1 MNQYPVHLAFY
12 QKSTVNMRVL
22 VALSCLVVVAL
33 AADKYNAKYDNF
45 DVDTL
50 ISNDRLLK
58 AYINCFLDKGR
69 CTPEGS
75 DFKKALPEA
84 IETTCAKCTEKQKGN
99 IRKVIKA
106 IQQKHPKEWEDLVKK
121 NDPSEK
127 HRANF
132 DKFIQ
137 GSS

>member
-1 MNQYPVHLAFY
+1 MKTFII
-12 QKSTVNMRVL
+12 
-22 VALSCLVVVAL
+22 LSCVAMVVYGAE
-33 AADKYNAKYDNF
+33 KYNAKYDNF

-58 AYINCFLDKGR
+58 SYINCFLDKGR

-75 DFKKALPEA
+75 DFKKTLPEA
-84 IETTCAKCTEKQKGN
+84 VETTCAKCTEKQKTN

-106 IQQKHPKEWEDLVKK
+106 IQQRHPKQWEELVQK
-121 NDPSEK
+121 NDPTGK

-137 GSS
+137 QS

>member
-1 MNQYPVHLAFY
+1 
-12 QKSTVNMRVL
+12 MRVL
-22 VALSCLVVVAL
+22 VVLSCLVVVVF
-33 AADKYNAKYDNF
+33 AADKYNPKYDNF
-45 DVDTL
+45 DVETL

-58 AYINCFLDKGR
+58 AYINCFLEKGR

-84 IETTCAKCTEKQKGN
+84 IETTCAKCTDKQKGN

-121 NDPSEK
+121 NDPSGK
-127 HRANF
+127 HRGNF

>member
-1 MNQYPVHLAFY
+1 MR
-12 QKSTVNMRVL
+12 TVIVLTFL
-22 VALSCLVVVAL
+22 VAACF
-33 AADKYNAKYDNF
+33 AAEKYNPKYDNF

-50 ISNDRLLK
+50 ISNERLLK

-69 CTPEGS
+69 CTPEGT

-84 IETTCAKCTEKQKGN
+84 VETTCAKCTEKQKVN

-106 IQQKHPKEWEDLVKK
+106 IQQKYPKQWEELVKK
-121 NDPSEK
+121 NDPSGK

-137 GSS
+137 GS

>member
-1 MNQYPVHLAFY
+1 MKGFIIIACLIAAAF
-12 QKSTVNMRVL
+12 
-22 VALSCLVVVAL
+22 

-69 CTPEGS
+69 CTPEGA
-75 DFKKALPEA
+75 DFKKTLPEA
-84 IETTCAKCTEKQKGN
+84 VETVCGKCSEKQKNN
-99 IRKVIKA
+99 IRKVIRA
-106 IQQKHPKEWEDLVKK
+106 IQQKHPKQWEELVKK
-121 NDPSEK
+121 NDPTGQ
-127 HRANF
+127 HRDTF

-137 GSS
+137 GS

>member
-1 MNQYPVHLAFY
+1 
-12 QKSTVNMRVL
+12 MRAVL
-22 VALSCLVVVAL
+22 ILSCLVAYSF
-33 AADKYNAKYDNF
+33 AADKYSSKYDNF

-50 ISNDRLLK
+50 IANDRLLK

-75 DFKKALPEA
+75 DFKKTLPEA
-84 IETTCAKCTEKQKGN
+84 IETTCEKCTQKQKAN
-99 IRKVIKA
+99 IRKVIRA
-106 IQQKHPKEWEDLVKK
+106 IQAKHPKQWDELVKK
-121 NDPSEK
+121 NDPTGK

-137 GSS
+137 GS